1 MDGRPDLA
9 RNTIGVL
16 SIVTLVGLALW
27 VLQPFLASTIWA
39 ALIVI
44 ATWPVM
50 TSVQRWL
57 WHSRGAATAVLTLA
71 LLLLLVVPLALVI
84 ATIAANADALVAWA
98 ATLNAFSIPAPPEWL
113 TRVPVVG
120 ASLADGWQRLAD
132 SRLADLAASVAPY
145 VAAVIVWL
153 AGTLKGFALLTLQLL
168 LTVAI
173 AGVMYAKG
181 EHGAD
186 ALLKFG
192 RRLAG
197 DDGENVI
204 RLAGQAIR
212 AVALGVVLTACVQA
226 ALAGLGLVLAGV
238 PFAPVL
244 TALAFVLCIAQI
256 GPLLVLGPSIAWLYW
271 SGASSTGT
279 VLLLWSLVVFP
290 LDNVLRPI
298 LMTKGVKLPVLLMF
312 SGVIGGLLAFG
323 LIGIFVG
330 PVVLAIVYTLL
341 GAWIAAPAPAAE
353 TVDRPAPA
361 AAAMRSMT

>member
-1 MDGRPDLA
+1 
-9 RNTIGVL
+9 
-16 SIVTLVGLALW
+16 
-27 VLQPFLASTIWA
+27 
-39 ALIVI
+39 
-44 ATWPVM
+44 M
-50 TSVQRWL
+50 TRVQRWL
-57 WHSRGAATAVLTLA
+57 WHSRAAATAVMTIA
-71 LLLLLVVPLALVI
+71 LLMLLVVPLALVI
-84 ATIAANADALVAWA
+84 ATIAANADSLVAWA
-98 ATLNAFSIPAPPEWL
+98 ATLNTFTMPAPPEWL
-113 TRVPVVG
+113 ERVPVVG
-120 ASLADGWQRLAD
+120 ARIAEGWRRIAD
-132 SRLADLAASVAPY
+132 SRVADLAASVAPY

-181 EHGAD
+181 EYGAD

-197 DDGENVI
+197 DDGERVI

-212 AVALGVVLTACVQA
+212 AVALGVVLTACAQA
-226 ALAGLGLVLAGV
+226 LLAGVGLVLAGV

-244 TALAFVLCIAQI
+244 TALTFVLCIAQI

-271 SGASSTGT
+271 SGASSTAT
-279 VLLLWSLVVFP
+279 MLLVWSFVVFS
-290 LDNVLRPI
+290 LDNILRPI
-298 LMTKGVKLPVLLMF
+298 LMTKGAKLPMLLMF

-341 GAWIAAPAPAAE
+341 GAWIAAAPAPAA
-353 TVDRPAPA
+353 DAID
-361 AAAMRSMT
+361 MRVSATR